1 MASNAEELELFDAAK
16 LEPLVPRTLLLKPED
31 AAKYL
36 NVGRQKMYSML
47 ASGEIVS
54 IKMSRKI
61 LVPVKAL
68 NEWVDERMAES
79 RDAHA

>member
-1 MASNAEELELFDAAK
+1 MATSSAQEVELFDPVR
-16 LEPLVPRTLLLKPED
+16 LEPRVPPTLLLKPED

-36 NVGRQKMYSML
+36 GVGRQWMYSKL

-54 IKMSRKI
+54 IREARKI

-68 NEWVDERMAES
+68 NEWVDKRMQEA
-79 RDAHA
+79 RG